1 MSSVAET
8 PVSVTFYRNEH
19 LRVRAVYVFAMKTS
33 SLVVAL
39 AAFPLFVLSASAQ
52 AEKGSSD
59 RTVTVS
65 GPTDRLSRAT
75 TNAVSSGI
83 PFNVPQ
89 PPKKDPEPAPAID
102 PNDADHP
109 ANEIIRLPSY
119 IVREPRPPVF
129 REKDIHTKKGLGE
142 LAVNRYFSETAKA
155 LNKYTL
161 PFVGMG
167 SESYAMMMLE
177 EDERVKNLED
187 ARQKISQLRETDP
200 VAAEQLKRE
209 IDQTFIRRSSFS
221 EAPGG
226 AAK

>member
-1 MSSVAET
+1 M
-8 PVSVTFYRNEH
+8 
-19 LRVRAVYVFAMKTS
+19 FAMKPS
-33 SLVVAL
+33 SLAL
-39 AAFPLFVLSASAQ
+39 ALAVFPLFVLPASAQ
-52 AEKGSSD
+52 AEKDGPE

-65 GPTDRLSRAT
+65 GPTDKLSRTT

-83 PFNVPQ
+83 PFNAPQ
-89 PPKKDPEPAPAID
+89 PPKKEPEPAPVID
-102 PNDADHP
+102 LNDADRP
-109 ANEIIRLPSY
+109 ANEIIRLPAY

-129 REKDIHTKKGLGE
+129 RERDIYTKKGLGE

-177 EDERVKNLED
+177 EDERLKNMED
-187 ARQKISQLRETDP
+187 AKQKITLLRETDP

-209 IDQTFIRRSSFS
+209 VDQTFIRRSPFS
-221 EAPGG
+221 EPPGG